1 MFTSFA
7 LLLPFWI
14 CVLGTF
20 LFIVKRHKDLTQ
32 RFILALNILCMLYFC
47 ADSILLYG
55 EQDSVQGIVSSI
67 LRQFV
72 GPTLLPLLL
81 LFLRSMRKTS
91 TLPWTTGFWFIP
103 PVAFGSVSL
112 VLLFLMGRENAG
124 DYLATCIGMDGVKER
139 FVGSPLHEVHFLFD
153 HTIYKFFMLAELIY
167 VTVWIL
173 YQMYRSEYTLRSI
186 YHRLLHNDHVPVCE
200 LLYPSVLLFLFFTG
214 IRLGLGREL
223 LHHHLSLTGF
233 FNVMMSACIALVDYL
248 SLYTNRSPVTFR
260 VLRSPL
266 SMADSGRKYHYQ
278 VEKGKVD
285 TPIEGMNALSYAEL
299 VDGFK
304 ALMMVDRLYLNPNL
318 CLEDVVEK
326 LNSNRTYVSCMVSK
340 EYGMNFRDY
349 IGSLRIEA
357 ATKYMKAHPT
367 ATQTEV
373 AIESGFS
380 SASAFNKKFRQVK
393 GTSPRQW
400 QLS

>member
-112 VLLFLMGRENAG
+112 VL
-124 DYLATCIGMDGVKER
+124 
-139 FVGSPLHEVHFLFD
+139 S
-153 HTIYKFFMLAELIY
+153 LIH
-167 VTVWIL
+167 I
-173 YQMYRSEYTLRSI
+173 
-186 YHRLLHNDHVPVCE
+186 
-200 LLYPSVLLFLFFTG
+200 
-214 IRLGLGREL
+214 
-223 LHHHLSLTGF
+223 
-233 FNVMMSACIALVDYL
+233 
-248 SLYTNRSPVTFR
+248 
-260 VLRSPL
+260 
-266 SMADSGRKYHYQ
+266 
-278 VEKGKVD
+278 
-285 TPIEGMNALSYAEL
+285 
-299 VDGFK
+299 
-304 ALMMVDRLYLNPNL
+304 
-318 CLEDVVEK
+318 
-326 LNSNRTYVSCMVSK
+326 
-340 EYGMNFRDY
+340 
-349 IGSLRIEA
+349 
-357 ATKYMKAHPT
+357 
-367 ATQTEV
+367 
-373 AIESGFS
+373 
-380 SASAFNKKFRQVK
+380 
-393 GTSPRQW
+393 
-400 QLS
+400 